1 MRKIKWKNVGLT
13 IILIIC
19 AGIVLHDLYVLLIE
33 PILTTMV
40 KGWTWYGLLTFIIA
54 LITSCSIIDYFNDEL
69 NIKKDLWEMRS

>member
-19 AGIVLHDLYVLLIE
+19 AGIVLHDLYVILIE

-40 KGWTWYGLLTFIIA
+40 RGWTWYGLLTFIIA
-54 LITSCSIIDYFNDEL
+54 LTTSCSIIDYFNEEL
-69 NIKKDLWEMRS
+69 AEKKDL

>member
-1 MRKIKWKNVGLT
+1 MKKIKWKNVGLT

-40 KGWTWYGLLTFIIA
+40 KGWTWYGLLTFTIA
-54 LITSCSIIDYFNDEL
+54 LTVSCSIIDYFNDEL
-69 NIKKDLWEMRS
+69 NIEKDL

>member
-69 NIKKDLWEMRS
+69 NIKKDL